1 MGGGYSRRDA
11 QTRQSVLVL
20 IGVHHIHPQS
30 PLISFHFI
38 SFQFNLAGTFG
49 LCPACFLWPCS
60 AISAIGPCRG
70 LPIGARHDST
80 MVRTMPWLVRRGVE
94 LEGNDWRQPRSS
106 GRPAFGS
113 RRDAL
118 TSEPLFSI
126 RPNHRERWLGGGICL
141 REFVLVSE
149 HLQRATLNG
158 KVIGPTEAVLCHR
171 VGWRKTSPDC
181 GGSKHDQSLAKQHHI
196 TPQLS
201 LHAQFRHRTPFP
213 PALFPFPLPTCL
225 P

>member
-1 MGGGYSRRDA
+1 VLGFLHITYASPSSGMARGKTEWEAGTSRRDA

-30 PLISFHFI
+30 PIISFHF
-38 SFQFNLAGTFG
+38 NLIWLVLLYSALLVFFG
-49 LCPACFLWPCS
+49 LP
-60 AISAIGPCRG
+60 
-70 LPIGARHDST
+70 
-80 MVRTMPWLVRRGVE
+80 VE

-106 GRPAFGS
+106 GRPTFGS
-113 RRDAL
+113 RCDAL

-171 VGWRKTSPDC
+171 VGWRKTSPECC
-181 GGSKHDQSLAKQHHI
+181 GTKHDQSLAKQHHI

>member
-1 MGGGYSRRDA
+1 MVSPKGRRIGGQRLA
-11 QTRQSVLVL
+11 PTPLVW
-20 IGVHHIHPQS
+20 Q
-30 PLISFHFI
+30 
-38 SFQFNLAGTFG
+38 AGF
-49 LCPACFLWPCS
+49 W
-60 AISAIGPCRG
+60 
-70 LPIGARHDST
+70 LP
-80 MVRTMPWLVRRGVE
+80 P
-94 LEGNDWRQPRSS
+94 
-106 GRPAFGS
+106 
-113 RRDAL
+113 
-118 TSEPLFSI
+118 
-126 RPNHRERWLGGGICL
+126 RWLGGGICL

>member
-106 GRPAFGS
+106 GTRILAPAAMAWRG
-113 RRDAL
+113 D
-118 TSEPLFSI
+118 LFA
-126 RPNHRERWLGGGICL
+126 GICPRIGASAESYAE
-141 REFVLVSE
+141 REG
-149 HLQRATLNG
+149 HWA
-158 KVIGPTEAVLCHR
+158 
-171 VGWRKTSPDC
+171 D
-181 GGSKHDQSLAKQHHI
+181 
-196 TPQLS
+196 
-201 LHAQFRHRTPFP
+201 
-213 PALFPFPLPTCL
+213 
-225 P
+225 